1 MNLDIMAS
9 VFRKDVEK
17 NVPLSV
23 HGKKLYDQRPA
34 ETITCE
40 DKVKDLVLFL
50 PETRRVGRQVKEE
63 VKAL

>member
-1 MNLDIMAS
+1 MFPS
-9 VFRKDVEK
+9 QSTGK
-17 NVPLSV
+17 N
-23 HGKKLYDQRPA
+23 YDQRPA